1 MTRPRPLAARAA
13 AALRGAAALALS
25 GAAGSFAAAL
35 IALGA
40 ASSSA
45 AAQAMPSPV
54 AFADPAAWRAAP
66 ADGVAL
72 RLVAGAPGEIC
83 LDFDFRGRGGYAA
96 ARRPLPLDLPAN
108 YAFSFTLRG
117 AGPSNT
123 LEFKLVDP
131 SGDDVWWVRREE
143 VVPGA
148 PRRMVFKKRHV
159 QFAWGP
165 SRAPLTKLGAVEFA
179 VTAGTGGK
187 GRLCVGDFAFEAR
200 PEERPYAGVP
210 KVSASS
216 ELPGFEASRLV
227 AAPVAAREAAA
238 PVAAPEAAAPVVAPE
253 AAAPVVARE
262 AAAPVAAT
270 PAAAWRA
277 GADDAAPWV
286 AFDFGEPREFG
297 GLTVAW
303 EDGRAPLDFDVDL
316 SADGTNWTTA
326 REARGF
332 RGGLFVAA
340 LPEAEAR
347 FLRLRTLRG
356 GAGCGIARLAVEPL
370 EFAPTPSAFF
380 ARVAAAARR
389 GDYPR
394 AYLGEQNYWT
404 VVSVDGGLE
413 KGLFDEDGRVEP
425 AKGSFSLEPFV
436 VAGGRVFS
444 WADVQSTPRLED
456 GSLPLPATTWLGDGF
471 TLDVAAAAVGA
482 ADSSALVVRYRL
494 ANTSSERRALRL
506 ALAARP
512 HQVNPPAQFLGKPGG
527 VAPIGSARWD
537 GRALL
542 LDGAPRVLPLAPPTR
557 VFALTFDEGN
567 VPEALRDA
575 TAGAASPGPAVR
587 GAAASGSAGRG
598 AAAPERS
605 AVDDPQRLAEAAL
618 LYEFDLPAGSE
629 AEVAVALPQETR
641 RDGWPKE
648 LRAAARGPWPRRP
661 RGLVARLRETAAA
674 DWRAKLGGVAIVGP
688 ESARPYHDALRANLG
703 FILAARRGPAL
714 RPGARSYD
722 RSWIRDGAM
731 MADALL
737 RTGRRDAARDFAAWY
752 APYLYDDGK
761 TPCCVDA
768 RGADPV
774 PENDADGEFV
784 HLVAAYVRASG
795 DVAFGAR
802 MWPSVA
808 AAAGHIDALRARR
821 RGPEWRSGAKEAFFG
836 LLPESISH
844 EGYSE
849 KPMHSFWDD
858 AWGRRGLADA
868 AELAGRLGRKEDA
881 ARFAASRDEFGAD
894 VVAAIE
900 RTIRDHGIDHLPG
913 CAEKGDFD
921 ATSSTALLEPGGLR
935 LRLPARETRRT
946 FERYAEEIRARAAGA
961 WDLYTPYEWR
971 SVGAMVRLGM
981 KREALETAAFLMDGR
996 RPAAW
1001 GQWAEVVRRDPRKA
1015 GFVGDMP
1022 HAWVGSD
1029 FMRAALDLFAY
1040 EREDGALVVA
1050 AGLPESWARAAGGAG
1065 IRGLFVPGG
1074 RLSFAASAKSASA
1087 GCAAARG
1094 AARPSSPDRAALE
1107 ETRADEARAEAACED
1122 EARVRIE
1129 AGLTPPAAG
1138 LVVHSPIDGRPL
1150 RAFVDGRE
1158 APLDAD
1164 GAVAVRAVPAEVVFV
1179 HAAR

>member
-1 MTRPRPLAARAA
+1 
-13 AALRGAAALALS
+13 
-25 GAAGSFAAAL
+25 
-35 IALGA
+35 
-40 ASSSA
+40 
-45 AAQAMPSPV
+45 
-54 AFADPAAWRAAP
+54 
-66 ADGVAL
+66 
-72 RLVAGAPGEIC
+72 
-83 LDFDFRGRGGYAA
+83 
-96 ARRPLPLDLPAN
+96 
-108 YAFSFTLRG
+108 
-117 AGPSNT
+117 
-123 LEFKLVDP
+123 
-131 SGDDVWWVRREE
+131 
-143 VVPGA
+143 
-148 PRRMVFKKRHV
+148 
-159 QFAWGP
+159 
-165 SRAPLTKLGAVEFA
+165 
-179 VTAGTGGK
+179 
-187 GRLCVGDFAFEAR
+187 
-200 PEERPYAGVP
+200 
-210 KVSASS
+210 
-216 ELPGFEASRLV
+216 
-227 AAPVAAREAAA
+227 
-238 PVAAPEAAAPVVAPE
+238 
-253 AAAPVVARE
+253 
-262 AAAPVAAT
+262 
-270 PAAAWRA
+270 
-277 GADDAAPWV
+277 
-286 AFDFGEPREFG
+286 
-297 GLTVAW
+297 
-303 EDGRAPLDFDVDL
+303 
-316 SADGTNWTTA
+316 
-326 REARGF
+326 
-332 RGGLFVAA
+332 
-340 LPEAEAR
+340 
-347 FLRLRTLRG
+347 
-356 GAGCGIARLAVEPL
+356 
-370 EFAPTPSAFF
+370 
-380 ARVAAAARR
+380 
-389 GDYPR
+389 
-394 AYLGEQNYWT
+394 
-404 VVSVDGGLE
+404 
-413 KGLFDEDGRVEP
+413 
-425 AKGSFSLEPFV
+425 
-436 VAGGRVFS
+436 
-444 WADVQSTPRLED
+444 
-456 GSLPLPATTWLGDGF
+456 
-471 TLDVAAAAVGA
+471 
-482 ADSSALVVRYRL
+482 
-494 ANTSSERRALRL
+494 
-506 ALAARP
+506 
-512 HQVNPPAQFLGKPGG
+512 
-527 VAPIGSARWD
+527 
-537 GRALL
+537 
-542 LDGAPRVLPLAPPTR
+542 
-557 VFALTFDEGN
+557 
-567 VPEALRDA
+567 
-575 TAGAASPGPAVR
+575 
-587 GAAASGSAGRG
+587 
-598 AAAPERS
+598 
-605 AVDDPQRLAEAAL
+605 
-618 LYEFDLPAGSE
+618 
-629 AEVAVALPQETR
+629 
-641 RDGWPKE
+641 
-648 LRAAARGPWPRRP
+648 
-661 RGLVARLRETAAA
+661 RETAAA

-688 ESARPYHDALRANLG
+688 EAARPYADALRANLG

-768 RGADPV
+768 RGADPA

-900 RTIRDHGIDHLPG
+900 RTIRDHGIDNLPG

-935 LRLPARETRRT
+935 LRLPARATRRT

-1074 RLSFAASAKSASA
+1074 RLSFAASAKSA
-1087 GCAAARG
+1087 
-1094 AARPSSPDRAALE
+1094 P
-1107 ETRADEARAEAACED
+1107 AEAACAGETCED